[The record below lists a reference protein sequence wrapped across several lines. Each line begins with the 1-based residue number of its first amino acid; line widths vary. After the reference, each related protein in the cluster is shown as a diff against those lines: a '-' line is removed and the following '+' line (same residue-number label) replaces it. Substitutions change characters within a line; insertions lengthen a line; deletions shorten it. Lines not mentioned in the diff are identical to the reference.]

1 MVTRSHR
8 GVTLALVEVLLL
20 TVMVVD
26 TASAQQVIKAK
37 PSDVVPG
44 RADRLFFRHITARS
58 IYYNVPRIANDS
70 RTLMMRQD
78 PRSISALLRPVREAG
93 APALAAPGKSG
104 PPASFGFAAFQPA
117 RGAVVAAPEAPRA
130 SAAIQAVPP
139 QIAAAAPVAQRPA
152 TAEQTVA
159 AAQPAAVLRNRDV
172 LPDRNLDTVKPPP
185 VTPEA
190 KPYDP
195 TGITVGSFLVKPA
208 VEIQA
213 GYDTNPTR
221 RNGGQGSP
229 VVIAATEVSVRSQWE
244 RHQLNADFRGAYT
257 EDTNVRSLSHPT
269 FEARA
274 QGRYDVTEG
283 TALTGEARFV
293 NDALALPGAVKL
305 PRATTFGGSAG
316 VLQKI
321 GPTEIAFKGSA
332 DRVVFNDAMIT
343 ANLPLR
349 TQDRNYTQP
358 GAQMRVTYVLTP
370 NISPFI
376 DMSFDRRNHD
386 LQVDFNGQRRDSTG
400 IAGRAGAVVNM
411 GSLTGEA
418 SVGYLTRR
426 MDSPMMPNISGVI
439 ADATLAWAA
448 TEATTFVLVARSQA
462 SETPAMNVSGI
473 LSRDAILQMDHQ
485 FEPWLIG
492 TMRAGY
498 GQDQFVGIGRTDQ
511 RMFVAA
517 GGVYKMNRN
526 IQLKSEVR
534 TEWTCSNVA
543 LNNFMAVVGVVGVRV
558 GPERTE
564 DQCKEKCIK

>member
-558 GPERTE
+558 
-564 DQCKEKCIK
+564 QY

>member
-1 MVTRSHR
+1 MVTRSQR

-26 TASAQQVIKAK
+26 AASAQQTIKTK
-37 PSDVVPG
+37 PTDVVPG

-58 IYYNVPRIANDS
+58 IYYNVPRITNDS

-78 PRSISALLRPVREAG
+78 PRGVSALLRPVREAG
-93 APALAAPGKSG
+93 APALAAPGRG
-104 PPASFGFAAFQPA
+104 ATPAGGFLFAAFQPA
-117 RGAVVAAPEAPRA
+117 RAALAPTAAVRAAAPAPQATPRQI
-130 SAAIQAVPP
+130 AAPAAPA
-139 QIAAAAPVAQRPA
+139 AAAAPPVQPE
-152 TAEQTVA
+152 TA
-159 AAQPAAVLRNRDV
+159 AAASQPAAVLRNRDV
-172 LPDRNLDTVKPPP
+172 LPERNLDTVKPPA
-185 VTPEA
+185 VTAEA

-213 GYDTNPTR
+213 GYDSNPTR
-221 RNGGQGSP
+221 RTGGAGTP

-274 QGRYDVTEG
+274 QGRYDVIEG

-343 ANLPLR
+343 ANVPLR

-358 GAQMRVTYVLTP
+358 GAQVRVTYVLTP

-386 LQVDFNGQRRDSTG
+386 LQVDFNGQRRDSSG
-400 IAGRAGAVVNM
+400 IAGRAGAVINM

-426 MDSPMMPNISGVI
+426 MDSPLMPNVSGVI

-448 TEATTFVLVARSQA
+448 TDATTFVLVARSQA
-462 SETPAMNVSGI
+462 SETPALNVSGI
-473 LSRDAILQMDHQ
+473 LSRDVILQMDHQ

-492 TMRAGY
+492 TLRAGY
-498 GQDQFVGIGRTDQ
+498 GLDQFVGIGRTDQ
-511 RMFVAA
+511 RTFVAA
-517 GGVYKMNRN
+517 GSTYKINRN

-534 TEWTCSNVA
+534 TEWTRSNIA
-543 LNNFMAVVGVVGVRV
+543 MNNFMAVVGLVGVRV
-558 GPERTE
+558 
-564 DQCKEKCIK
+564 QY

>member
-26 TASAQQVIKAK
+26 GASAQQTIKAK
-37 PSDVVPG
+37 PTDVVPG
-44 RADRLFFRHITARS
+44 RADRLFFRHVTARS
-58 IYYNVPRIANDS
+58 IYYNVPRITNDS

-78 PRSISALLRPVREAG
+78 PRGVSALLRPVREAG
-93 APALAAPGKSG
+93 APSLAAPGRPG
-104 PPASFGFAAFQPA
+104 APVGSFGFSAFQPA
-117 RGAVVAAPEAPRA
+117 RGARMAAAEPAGDAQRAAPQP
-130 SAAIQAVPP
+130 AAR
-139 QIAAAAPVAQRPA
+139 QIAAKPAAAAEAPPA
-152 TAEQTVA
+152 KPDETVA
-159 AAQPAAVLRNRDV
+159 TAQPAAVLRNRDV
-172 LPDRNLDTVKPPP
+172 LPDRNLNTVKPQP
-185 VTPEA
+185 VTADA

-195 TGITVGSFLVKPA
+195 TGVTVGSFLVKPA

-221 RNGGQGSP
+221 RNGGQGST
-229 VVIAATEVSVRSQWE
+229 VAIVATEVAVRSQWE

-257 EDTNVRSLSHPT
+257 EDSNVRSLSHPT

-274 QGRYDVTEG
+274 QGRYDVTKG
-283 TALTGEARFV
+283 TAITGEARFV
-293 NDALALPGAVKL
+293 NDALALPGALKL

-321 GPTEIAFKGSA
+321 GPAEIAFKGSA
-332 DRVVFNDAMIT
+332 DRVMFNDALIL
-343 ANLPLR
+343 ANVPLR

-358 GAQMRVTYVLTP
+358 GAQVRVTYVLTP
-370 NISPFI
+370 NISPFV

-386 LQVDFNGQRRDSTG
+386 LQVDFNGQRRDSSG
-400 IAGRAGAVVNM
+400 ITARGGAVVNM

-418 SVGYLTRR
+418 SVGYLSRR
-426 MDSPMMPNISGVI
+426 MDSPLMPNINGVI

-448 TEATTFVLVARSQA
+448 TDATTFVLVARSQA

-473 LSRDAILQMDHQ
+473 LSRDVILQMDHQ

-492 TMRAGY
+492 TLRGGY
-498 GQDQFVGIGRTDQ
+498 GQDQFVGIGRVDQ

-517 GGVYKMNRN
+517 GGTYKMNRN
-526 IQLKSEVR
+526 VQLKSEVR
-534 TEWTCSNVA
+534 TEWTRSNIA
-543 LNNFMAVVGVVGVRV
+543 LNSFMAVVGVVGVRF
-558 GPERTE
+558 
-564 DQCKEKCIK
+564 QY

>member
-20 TVMVVD
+20 TVMAVD
-26 TASAQQVIKAK
+26 GASAQQTIKAK
-37 PSDVVPG
+37 PTDVVPG
-44 RADRLFFRHITARS
+44 RADRLFFRHVTARS
-58 IYYNVPRIANDS
+58 IYYNVPRITNDS

-78 PRSISALLRPVREAG
+78 PRGVSALLRPVREAG
-93 APALAAPGKSG
+93 APSLAAPGKRDAAVG
-104 PPASFGFAAFQPA
+104 SFGFAAFQPA
-117 RGAVVAAPEAPRA
+117 RGARVATAEPAGDAQRAAPQP
-130 SAAIQAVPP
+130 AAR
-139 QIAAAAPVAQRPA
+139 QIAAKPAAEAQPA
-152 TAEQTVA
+152 KPDETVA

-172 LPDRNLDTVKPPP
+172 LPDRNLNTVKPQP
-185 VTPEA
+185 VTADA

-195 TGITVGSFLVKPA
+195 TGVTVGSFLVKPA

-229 VVIAATEVSVRSQWE
+229 VAIVATEVAVRSQWE

-283 TALTGEARFV
+283 TAITGEARFV
-293 NDALALPGAVKL
+293 NDALALPGALKL

-321 GPTEIAFKGSA
+321 GPAEIAFKGSA
-332 DRVVFNDAMIT
+332 DRVVFNDALIV
-343 ANLPLR
+343 ANVPLR

-358 GAQMRVTYVLTP
+358 GAQVRITYALTP
-370 NISPFI
+370 NISPFV

-386 LQVDFNGQRRDSTG
+386 LQVDFNGQRRDSSG
-400 IAGRAGAVVNM
+400 ITARGGAVVNV
-411 GSLTGEA
+411 GTLTGEA

-426 MDSPMMPNISGVI
+426 MDSPLMPNINGVI

-448 TEATTFVLVARSQA
+448 TDATTFVLVARSQA

-473 LSRDAILQMDHQ
+473 LSRDVILQMDHQ

-492 TMRAGY
+492 TLRGGY
-498 GQDQFVGIGRTDQ
+498 GQDQFVGIGRVDQ

-517 GGVYKMNRN
+517 GGTYKMNRN
-526 IQLKSEVR
+526 VQLKSEVR
-534 TEWTCSNVA
+534 TEWTRSNIA
-543 LNNFMAVVGVVGVRV
+543 LNNFMAVVGVVGVRF
-558 GPERTE
+558 
-564 DQCKEKCIK
+564 QY

>member
-26 TASAQQVIKAK
+26 GASAQQTIKAK
-37 PSDVVPG
+37 PTDVVPG
-44 RADRLFFRHITARS
+44 RADRLFFRHVTARS
-58 IYYNVPRIANDS
+58 IYYNVPRITNDS

-78 PRSISALLRPVREAG
+78 PRGVSALLRPVREAG
-93 APALAAPGKSG
+93 APSLAAPGKRDAAVG
-104 PPASFGFAAFQPA
+104 SFGFAAFQPA
-117 RGAVVAAPEAPRA
+117 RGARVATAEPAGDAQRAAPQPVAR
-130 SAAIQAVPP
+130 
-139 QIAAAAPVAQRPA
+139 QIAAKPAAEAQPA
-152 TAEQTVA
+152 KPDETVA

-172 LPDRNLDTVKPPP
+172 LPDRNLNTVKPQP
-185 VTPEA
+185 VTADA

-195 TGITVGSFLVKPA
+195 TGVTVGSFLVKPA

-229 VVIAATEVSVRSQWE
+229 VAIVATEVAVRSQWE

-274 QGRYDVTEG
+274 QGRYDVVEG
-283 TALTGEARFV
+283 TAITGEARFV
-293 NDALALPGAVKL
+293 NDALALPGALKL

-321 GPTEIAFKGSA
+321 GPAEIAFKGSA
-332 DRVVFNDAMIT
+332 DRVVFNDALIV
-343 ANLPLR
+343 ANVPLR

-358 GAQMRVTYVLTP
+358 GAQVRVTYALTP
-370 NISPFI
+370 NISPFV

-386 LQVDFNGQRRDSTG
+386 LQVDFNGQRRDSSG
-400 IAGRAGAVVNM
+400 ITARGGAVVNV
-411 GSLTGEA
+411 GTLTGEA

-426 MDSPMMPNISGVI
+426 MDSPLMPNINGVI

-448 TEATTFVLVARSQA
+448 TDATTFVLVARSQA

-473 LSRDAILQMDHQ
+473 LSRDVILQMDHQ

-492 TMRAGY
+492 TLRGGY
-498 GQDQFVGIGRTDQ
+498 GQDQFVGIGRVDQ

-517 GGVYKMNRN
+517 GGTYKMNRN
-526 IQLKSEVR
+526 VQLKSEVR
-534 TEWTCSNVA
+534 TEWTRSNIA
-543 LNNFMAVVGVVGVRV
+543 LNNFMAVVGVVGVRF
-558 GPERTE
+558 
-564 DQCKEKCIK
+564 QY

>member
-1 MVTRSHR
+1 MVTRSQR
-8 GVTLALVEVLLL
+8 GVTLAFVEVLLL
-20 TVMVVD
+20 AVMVAD
-26 TASAQQVIKAK
+26 PASAQQTVKTK
-37 PSDVVPG
+37 PTDVVPG
-44 RADRLFFRHITARS
+44 RADRLFFRHVTARS
-58 IYYNVPRIANDS
+58 IYYNVPRIATDS
-70 RTLMMRQD
+70 RILMMRQD
-78 PRSISALLRPVREAG
+78 PRGISALLRPMREAG
-93 APALAAPGKSG
+93 APSLAAPGRDAPAGSFAFG
-104 PPASFGFAAFQPA
+104 PATFRPA
-117 RGAVVAAPEAPRA
+117 RGTVGAATLPATRTAAPTAPPA
-130 SAAIQAVPP
+130 PK
-139 QIAAAAPVAQRPA
+139 QIAAATAAPE
-152 TAEQTVA
+152 TTVA
-159 AAQPAAVLRNRDV
+159 AAQPVPVLRNRDV
-172 LPDRNLDTVKPPP
+172 LPERNLDTVKPQP
-185 VTPEA
+185 VAAEA

-195 TGITVGSFLVKPA
+195 TGVTIGSFLVKPA

-221 RNGGQGSP
+221 RNGGAGSP
-229 VVIAATEVSVRSQWE
+229 VAIVATEVAVRSQWE
-244 RHQLNADFRGAYT
+244 RHQLNADFRGAYI

-274 QGRYDVTEG
+274 QGRYDVIEG

-321 GPTEIAFKGSA
+321 GPAEIAFKGSA
-332 DRVVFNDAMIT
+332 DRVVFNDALIT
-343 ANLPLR
+343 ANVPLR
-349 TQDRNYTQP
+349 TQDRNFTQP
-358 GAQMRVTYVLTP
+358 GAQVRVTYVLTP

-411 GSLTGEA
+411 GSVTGEA

-448 TEATTFVLVARSQA
+448 TDTTTFVLVARSQA
-462 SETPAMNVSGI
+462 SETPAVNVSGI
-473 LSRDAILQMDHQ
+473 LSRDVILQMDHQ

-492 TMRAGY
+492 SLRGGY
-498 GQDQFVGIGRTDQ
+498 GQDQFVGIGRVDQ
-511 RMFVAA
+511 RMFLAA
-517 GGVYKMNRN
+517 GGVYKLNRN
-526 IQLKSEVR
+526 VQLKSEVR
-534 TEWTCSNVA
+534 TEWTRSNAA

-558 GPERTE
+558 
-564 DQCKEKCIK
+564 QY

>member
-1 MVTRSHR
+1 MVTRSQR

-20 TVMVVD
+20 AVMV
-26 TASAQQVIKAK
+26 AEPAAAQQTIKAK
-37 PSDVVPG
+37 PTDVVPG

-58 IYYNVPRIANDS
+58 IYYNVPRIATDS
-70 RTLMMRQD
+70 RVLMMRQD
-78 PRSISALLRPVREAG
+78 PRGISALLRPVREAG
-93 APALAAPGKSG
+93 APSLAAPGKGTPAGSFAFG
-104 PPASFGFAAFQPA
+104 PAAFQPA
-117 RGAVVAAPEAPRA
+117 RGTAVAVAPPTNRAAVASQSAPR
-130 SAAIQAVPP
+130 
-139 QIAAAAPVAQRPA
+139 QIAATPAAAQPA
-152 TAEQTVA
+152 AAESSAA

-172 LPDRNLDTVKPPP
+172 LPERNLDTVKPQP
-185 VTPEA
+185 VTPDA
-190 KPYDP
+190 KPYEP
-195 TGITVGSFLVKPA
+195 TGLTVGSFLVKPA

-221 RNGGQGSP
+221 RTGGPGSP
-229 VVIAATEVSVRSQWE
+229 VAIVATEVSVRSQWE

-293 NDALALPGAVKL
+293 NDALALPGALKL

-343 ANLPLR
+343 ANVPLR

-370 NISPFI
+370 TISPFI

-400 IAGRAGAVVNM
+400 IAARAGAVVNM

-426 MDSPMMPNISGVI
+426 MDSPMMPNINGVI

-448 TEATTFVLVARSQA
+448 TDTTTFVLVARSQA

-473 LSRDAILQMDHQ
+473 LSRDVILQMDHQ

-492 TMRAGY
+492 TLRGGY
-498 GQDQFVGIGRTDQ
+498 GQDQFVGIGRVDQ
-511 RMFVAA
+511 RMFLAA
-517 GGVYKMNRN
+517 GGLYKLNRN
-526 IQLKSEVR
+526 VQLKSEVR
-534 TEWTCSNVA
+534 TEWTRSNMP
-543 LNNFMAVVGVVGVRV
+543 LNNFMAVVGLVGVRF
-558 GPERTE
+558 
-564 DQCKEKCIK
+564 QY

>member
-26 TASAQQVIKAK
+26 GASAQQTIKAK
-37 PSDVVPG
+37 PTDVVPG
-44 RADRLFFRHITARS
+44 RADRLFFRHVTARS
-58 IYYNVPRIANDS
+58 IYYNVPRITNDS

-78 PRSISALLRPVREAG
+78 PRGVSALLRPVREAG
-93 APALAAPGKSG
+93 APSLAAPGKRDAAVG
-104 PPASFGFAAFQPA
+104 SFGFAAFQPA
-117 RGAVVAAPEAPRA
+117 RGARVAMAEPAGDAQRAAPQP
-130 SAAIQAVPP
+130 AAR
-139 QIAAAAPVAQRPA
+139 QIAAKPAAEAPPA
-152 TAEQTVA
+152 KPDETLA

-172 LPDRNLDTVKPPP
+172 LPDRNLNTVKPQP
-185 VTPEA
+185 VTADA

-195 TGITVGSFLVKPA
+195 TGVTVGPFLVKPA

-229 VVIAATEVSVRSQWE
+229 VAIVATEVAVRSQWE

-274 QGRYDVTEG
+274 QGRYDVVEG
-283 TALTGEARFV
+283 TAITGEARFV
-293 NDALALPGAVKL
+293 NDALALPGALKL

-321 GPTEIAFKGSA
+321 GPAEIAFKGSA
-332 DRVVFNDAMIT
+332 DRVVFNDALIV
-343 ANLPLR
+343 ANVPLR

-358 GAQMRVTYVLTP
+358 GAQVRVTYALTP
-370 NISPFI
+370 NISPFV

-386 LQVDFNGQRRDSTG
+386 LQVDFNGQRRDSSG
-400 IAGRAGAVVNM
+400 ITARGGAVVNV
-411 GSLTGEA
+411 GTLTGEA

-426 MDSPMMPNISGVI
+426 MDSPLMPNINGVI

-448 TEATTFVLVARSQA
+448 TDATTFVLVARSQA

-473 LSRDAILQMDHQ
+473 LSRDVILQMDHQ

-492 TMRAGY
+492 TLRGGY
-498 GQDQFVGIGRTDQ
+498 GQDQFVGIGRVDQ

-517 GGVYKMNRN
+517 GGTYKMNRN
-526 IQLKSEVR
+526 VQLKSEVR
-534 TEWTCSNVA
+534 TEWTRSNIA
-543 LNNFMAVVGVVGVRV
+543 LNNFMAVVGVVGVRF
-558 GPERTE
+558 
-564 DQCKEKCIK
+564 QY

>member
-1 MVTRSHR
+1 MVTRSQR
-8 GVTLALVEVLLL
+8 GVTLALVEVLL

-26 TASAQQVIKAK
+26 AASAQQIIKAK
-37 PSDVVPG
+37 PTDIVPG
-44 RADRLFFRHITARS
+44 RADRLFFRHVTARS
-58 IYYNVPRIANDS
+58 IYYNVPRVATDS

-78 PRSISALLRPVREAG
+78 PRSITSLLRPVREAG
-93 APALAAPGKSG
+93 APALAAPGRPNAASG
-104 PPASFGFAAFQPA
+104 GFAFGPATFQPA
-117 RGAVVAAPEAPRA
+117 RGALV
-130 SAAIQAVPP
+130 
-139 QIAAAAPVAQRPA
+139 AAAAPLPASQPARQIAAPVAAPA
-152 TAEQTVA
+152 AVA
-159 AAQPAAVLRNRDV
+159 KPEAPVTAAQPAAVLRNRDV

-185 VTPEA
+185 VTPDA

-195 TGITVGSFLVKPA
+195 TGLTVGSFLVKPA

-213 GYDTNPTR
+213 GYDSNPTR
-221 RNGGQGSP
+221 RTGGPGSP
-229 VVIAATEVSVRSQWE
+229 VAIVATEVSVRSQWE

-269 FEARA
+269 FEGRA
-274 QGRYDVTEG
+274 QGRYDVIEG
-283 TALTGEARFV
+283 TALTGEARVV
-293 NDALALPGAVKL
+293 NDALALPGALKL

-321 GPTEIAFKGSA
+321 GPTEIAFKASA

-343 ANLPLR
+343 ANVPLR

-358 GAQMRVTYVLTP
+358 GAQVRVTYVLTP
-370 NISPFI
+370 TISPFI

-386 LQVDFNGQRRDSTG
+386 LQVDFNGQRRDSSG

-426 MDSPMMPNISGVI
+426 MDSPLMPNISGVI

-448 TEATTFVLVARSQA
+448 TDATTFVLVARSQA

-473 LSRDAILQMDHQ
+473 LSRDVILQMDHQ

-492 TMRAGY
+492 TLRGGY
-498 GQDQFVGIGRTDQ
+498 GQDQFVGAGRTDQ

-534 TEWTCSNVA
+534 TEWTRSNVPI
-543 LNNFMAVVGVVGVRV
+543 NNFMAVVGVVGVRV
-558 GPERTE
+558 
-564 DQCKEKCIK
+564 QY

>member
-26 TASAQQVIKAK
+26 AASGQQTIKAK
-37 PSDVVPG
+37 PTDVVPG
-44 RADRLFFRHITARS
+44 RADRLFFRHVTARS
-58 IYYNVPRIANDS
+58 IYYNVPRITNDS

-78 PRSISALLRPVREAG
+78 PRGVSALLRPVREAG
-93 APALAAPGKSG
+93 APSLAAPGRPGASVG
-104 PPASFGFAAFQPA
+104 SFGFSAFQPA
-117 RGAVVAAPEAPRA
+117 RGARVATAEPARDAQRAAPQP
-130 SAAIQAVPP
+130 AAR
-139 QIAAAAPVAQRPA
+139 QIAAKPAAAAGAPPA
-152 TAEQTVA
+152 KPDETVA

-172 LPDRNLDTVKPPP
+172 LPDRNLNTVKPQP
-185 VTPEA
+185 VTADA

-195 TGITVGSFLVKPA
+195 TGMTVGSFLVKPA
-208 VEIQA
+208 VEILA

-229 VVIAATEVSVRSQWE
+229 VAIVATEVAVRSQWE

-257 EDTNVRSLSHPT
+257 EDTNVRSISHPT

-283 TALTGEARFV
+283 TAVTGEARFV
-293 NDALALPGAVKL
+293 NDALTLPGALKL
-305 PRATTFGGSAG
+305 PRATSFGGSAG

-332 DRVVFNDAMIT
+332 DRVVFNDAVIT
-343 ANLPLR
+343 ANVPLR

-358 GAQMRVTYVLTP
+358 GAQVRVTYVLTP
-370 NISPFI
+370 NISPFV

-386 LQVDFNGQRRDSTG
+386 LQVDFNGQRRDSSG
-400 IAGRAGAVVNM
+400 ITARGGAVVNM

-426 MDSPMMPNISGVI
+426 MDSPLMPNVSGVI

-448 TEATTFVLVARSQA
+448 TDTTTFVLVARSQA

-473 LSRDAILQMDHQ
+473 LSRDVILQMDHQ

-492 TMRAGY
+492 TLRGGY
-498 GQDQFVGIGRTDQ
+498 GQDQFVGIGRVDQ

-517 GGVYKMNRN
+517 GGTYKMNRN
-526 IQLKSEVR
+526 VQLKSEVR
-534 TEWTCSNVA
+534 TEWTRSNIA

-558 GPERTE
+558 
-564 DQCKEKCIK
+564 QY